1 MGIVNNKQ
9 QVAGAKP
16 LASELNEVYDQLAL
30 ANVDAINTDR
40 EWAGREHLDQTSRLN
55 DFEYFSYVSPTTFS
69 TTSFTEVQMMPGGTR
84 IRVQPNYTPTNDFIL
99 RVQCD
104 GTIDRPEQTV
114 FGASTANPLD
124 DLYQFIIKVTTN
136 TGTEN
141 IAYAN
146 YSFSKLAY
154 ATTAGAPAAF
164 PREIWYRNFNISAI
178 KAYPAGTTI
187 QEVAIW
193 CKVGNTGN
201 TLNIGYAKVFTHI
214 MEN

>member
-1 MGIVNNKQ
+1 MGIVNNRQ
-9 QVAGAKP
+9 TVEGDTP
-16 LASELNEVYDQLAL
+16 TASDLNQVYDELQSST
-30 ANVDAINTDR
+30 VEAINTDR
-40 EWAGREHLDQTSRLN
+40 QWAGREHLDQTSRLN

-69 TTSFTEVQMMPGGTR
+69 TTSTVETQMMPGGTR
-84 IRVQPNYTPTNDFIL
+84 IRVLPNYTPTNDFIL

-104 GTIDRPEQTV
+104 GTVNEPEQTV
-114 FGASTANPLD
+114 YGASTSDPIK

-154 ATTAGAPAAF
+154 ATTDGAPAAF

-178 KAYPAGTTI
+178 KAYPAGTEI

-193 CKVGNTGN
+193 CKVGDGAN
-201 TLNIGYAKVFTHI
+201 TLNTGYAKVFTHI